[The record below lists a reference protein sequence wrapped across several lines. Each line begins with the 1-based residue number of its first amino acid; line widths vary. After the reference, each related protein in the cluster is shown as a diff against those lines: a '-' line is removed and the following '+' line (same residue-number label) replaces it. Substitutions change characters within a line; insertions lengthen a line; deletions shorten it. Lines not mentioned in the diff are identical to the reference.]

1 MTKTFLMACLL
12 AAANHAC
19 AGWTLLQETREG
31 ILYIDRDGAEKTAN
45 GWRVDS
51 SQDFHQQQTFD
62 GKEYL
67 SAKSRYELDCAA
79 KKVRALRIEFF
90 AENMAVGDSVYA
102 DQKVGD
108 WSAPEKGSQAERL
121 LGSMCP

>member
-1 MTKTFLMACLL
+1 MRIALSFVSMLMVVSPSF
-12 AAANHAC
+12 
-19 AGWTLLQETREG
+19 AGWTLLQETRDG

-51 SQDFHQQQTFD
+51 SQDFHKQQTFD
-62 GKEYL
+62 GKDYL

-79 KKVRALRIEFF
+79 KSVRTLRIEFF
-90 AENMAVGDSVYA
+90 AENMAVGDSVHM
-102 DQKVGD
+102 DQKAGD

-121 LGSMCP
+121 LSALCR